1 MVLIII
7 YKMGFKT
14 LLIILI
20 SVLVTVLLMQNGG
33 TVPIKVVFV
42 GFTISKIGLM
52 GAMLLLGFV
61 AGWLVCKQ
69 ATSIETPKSG
79 YQNIPLEINNSYDAD
94 QEYISM
100 EPKKGLSDEDREYIN

>member
-14 LLIILI
+14 LFVILI
-20 SVLVTVLLMQNGG
+20 SVLLTMLLMQNGG

-42 GFTISKIGLM
+42 SFTISKTWLM
-52 GAMLLLGFV
+52 SVMFLLGFI
-61 AGWLVCKQ
+61 AAWLVCKQ
-69 ATSIETPKSG
+69 ATSVETPKSG
-79 YQNIPLEINNSYDAD
+79 YQNIPLEINDSYDD